1 MEPWRD
7 EIDRVSTA
15 LAALPG
21 VEALG
26 IFGSAARAGAELD
39 VWSDIDALLVV
50 ADDAL
55 DQFFPAVGWLAP
67 LGDLFTYE
75 QSADLHTRTTRCVF
89 ADGRRLDIV
98 LTTVSAVLS
107 LPGWPSVPW
116 WHGLS
121 VVFARGDA
129 VRAALL
135 QQTPALAPPAVAPEA
150 VDALLRSFW
159 FKGALAVTKVVRG
172 DLLIALH
179 LALDLQRDCAVLGM
193 MLRDRATGTTI
204 HRTGGMGNAVVARLD
219 ATRAPFTAAG
229 ILQLIAHSSALCDA
243 LAREWEGDCPDRRGP
258 LLELIA
264 RARDTLGVE

>member
-1 MEPWRD
+1 MEPWSD
-7 EIDRVSTA
+7 AIERVRTA
-15 LAALPG
+15 LAALSG
-21 VEALG
+21 VEALA

-39 VWSDIDALLVV
+39 AWSDIDALVVV

-75 QSADLHTRTTRCVF
+75 QSAGAHTRTTRCVF

-98 LTTVSAVLS
+98 LTTASAAQT
-107 LPGWPSVPW
+107 LPMWPSAPW
-116 WHGLS
+116 WQGLS
-121 VVFARGDA
+121 VVFAREDA
-129 VRAALL
+129 VRTALL
-135 QQTPALAPPAVAPEA
+135 QRAPAPAPPAVAPEA

-193 MLRDRATGTTI
+193 MLRDRAAGTTI

-229 ILQLIAHSSALCDA
+229 ILQLIAHSGALCDA
-243 LAREWEGDCPDRRGP
+243 LANAWEEDRHDQRGP
-258 LLELIA
+258 LLDLIA
-264 RARDTLGVE
+264 RARATLGVE